1 MTPASGSAAGRV
13 TVAVNPAGVPAGT
26 HTATVRVESAG
37 AEESPRLV
45 PVTLAAAPVVSQ
57 SARGPVGA
65 WGFDEARGK
74 RPATPLARATPAG
87 ISGAVRTRGRFGGG
101 LSFDGRNDWVTIA
114 DDPSLDLSR
123 AMTLEAWVRP
133 SRRGARSVL
142 VKERGPRLSYGLYA
156 RPSGH
161 VFTNAEH
168 ALRAPALPLRRWS
181 HLAMTWDGSVM
192 RVYRDGVQVASHAL
206 SGAAPV
212 SDGPLRI
219 GGNAIWPEFFK
230 GDIDEVRVYDR
241 SLSAAE
247 IARDRDT
254 RVTPGAK
261 RPETATSRGGKPRR
275 TCAPST
281 AARAGSSGRGIA
293 RGGAPRAG

>member
-1 MTPASGSAAGRV
+1 M
-13 TVAVNPAGVPAGT
+13 
-26 HTATVRVESAG
+26 
-37 AEESPRLV
+37 
-45 PVTLAAAPVVSQ
+45 
-57 SARGPVGA
+57 
-65 WGFDEARGK
+65 
-74 RPATPLARATPAG
+74 
-87 ISGAVRTRGRFGGG
+87 
-101 LSFDGRNDWVTIA
+101 
-114 DDPSLDLSR
+114 
-123 AMTLEAWVRP
+123 
-133 SRRGARSVL
+133 L

-275 TCAPST
+275 TL
-281 AARAGSSGRGIA
+281 RAVHRGT
-293 RGGAPRAG
+293 RWL